1 MKNLF
6 VLINCQVN
14 PNLQTTH
21 PEGRGWIQTIVL
33 KIFCRVDR
41 IRTCDILVPNQV
53 HYRTVLLPYVLWAR
67 RDLNPH
73 SLVYETTSSTT

>member
-1 MKNLF
+1 MKNLS

-21 PEGRGWIQTIVL
+21 PEGHGWIQTIVL
-33 KIFCRVDR
+33 KIFCRADR

-53 HYRTVLLPYVLWAR
+53 HYRTVLLPYILGAFQG
-67 RDLNPH
+67 LNRGPAD
-73 SLVYETTSSTT
+73 